1 MDGWMDGW
9 MDGCMDGCMDGW
21 MDGWIIDR
29 QIDQWINVTMT
40 VQTHLLSSLV
50 MAERSSIDATLFY
63 KTEMCQYKH
72 MTVT

>member
-1 MDGWMDGW
+1 
-9 MDGCMDGCMDGW
+9 
-21 MDGWIIDR
+21 
-29 QIDQWINVTMT
+29 MT